1 MDWTTIIVAIIGGAI
16 TLTGYVIVDKRE
28 KNKQLDAFK
37 KEVVDT
43 LNEHRTEYIK
53 GIEDVKENIA
63 EIKAVYQQNSAIVEL
78 KIDALEKKQDAH
90 NNVITRVFNLESE
103 QKLQE
108 EQIKVVNHRIE
119 DLERKC

>member
-1 MDWTTIIVAIIGGAI
+1 MDWSNIIIAIIGGAI
-16 TLTGYVIVDKRE
+16 TLIGYVIVDKRE

-53 GIEDVKENIA
+53 GIEDVKDNIA

-90 NNVITRVFNLESE
+90 NNVITRVFNLESG

-108 EQIKVVNHRIE
+108 EQIKIVNHRIE
-119 DLERKC
+119 DLERK

>member
-1 MDWTTIIVAIIGGAI
+1 MDWSNIIIAIIGGTI
-16 TLTGYVIVDKRE
+16 TLIGYVIVDKRE

-53 GIEDVKENIA
+53 GIEDVKDNIA

-90 NNVITRVFNLESE
+90 NNVITRVFNLESG

-108 EQIKVVNHRIE
+108 EQIKIVNHRIE
-119 DLERKC
+119 DLERK